1 MHPVIERC
9 CGLDVHQASVVACI
23 LIQEGRT
30 VRKEIR
36 TFKTMTCDLEALR
49 DWLTAQGVTHVAME
63 STGVYWKPVHAILY
77 GFFELIVANA
87 HHIRHVPGRKTDVKD
102 AEWIAELVRHGLLTA
117 SFVPPPA
124 IAELRDLTRYRRKL
138 VETQATERNRTLKL
152 LESANI
158 KLSAVA
164 TDVFGVSGMAMLK
177 ALIAGDAAPADI
189 ADLAKGRLRRKL
201 EPLAQALA
209 GRLTETHRFLLKLQ
223 VNRLEEMER
232 DILAL
237 DHLIAE
243 KAKPYSRQIGL
254 LIQIPGVDRQIA
266 VVIIA
271 DPKGSASKMGVDLSH
286 WPTAQKLA
294 AWAGV
299 CPGNYESAGK
309 ARSGRTRK
317 GNLYLKSA
325 LFLAATTAA
334 RTKGSYLKD
343 KYHRL
348 KARRGAK
355 RAGMAIAHKILMTAY
370 HMLTNGTDYSE
381 LGEAYLDKLAE
392 QRITRGLVHRLTNLG
407 YKVTL
412 EQQAT

>member
-1 MHPVIERC
+1 MHTVVERC
-9 CGLDVHQASVVACI
+9 CGLDIHQASVVACI

-36 TFKTMTCDLEALR
+36 TFSTMTRDLETLR
-49 DWLTAQGVTHVAME
+49 DWLVAQGVTHVAME

-77 GFFELIVANA
+77 GSFELIVANA

-102 AEWIAELVRHGLLTA
+102 AEWIAELVRHGLITA

-124 IAELRDLTRYRRKL
+124 IAELRDLTRYRRKV
-138 VETQATERNRTLKL
+138 VEATERNRTLKL
-152 LESANI
+152 LEHQ
-158 KLSAVA
+158 AVRRCH
-164 TDVFGVSGMAMLK
+164 
-177 ALIAGDAAPADI
+177 
-189 ADLAKGRLRRKL
+189 GRLRSFGYGHAEGADRRRRHTDRHGQFCQMRRKL
-201 EPLAQALA
+201 EPLAQALD

-232 DILAL
+232 DIIAL
-237 DHLIAE
+237 DQIIAE
-243 KAKPYSRQIGL
+243 KAKPYSQQIGL

-266 VVIIA
+266 LVIIA

-294 AWAGV
+294 AWAGI
-299 CPGNYESAGK
+299 CPGNHESAGK
-309 ARSGRTRK
+309 ARSGQTRK

-325 LFLAATTAA
+325 LFLAGTTAA
-334 RTKGSYLKD
+334 RTRGSYLKD

-355 RAGMAIAHKILMTAY
+355 RAAMAIAHKILIAAY
-370 HMLTNGTDYSE
+370 HMLTEGTDYIE

-392 QRITRGLVHRLTNLG
+392 KRITRGLVRRLTNLG

-412 EQQAT
+412 EQQAA

>member
-1 MHPVIERC
+1 MHTVVERC

-30 VRKEIR
+30 VGKEIR
-36 TFKTMTCDLEALR
+36 TFSTMTRDLEALR
-49 DWLTAQGVTHVAME
+49 EWLTAHGVTHVAME
-63 STGVYWKPVHAILY
+63 STGIYWKPVHAILY
-77 GFFELIVANA
+77 GSFELIVANA

-102 AEWIAELVRHGLLTA
+102 AEWIAELVRHGLIMA

-124 IAELRDLTRYRRKL
+124 IAELRDLTRYRRKV

-177 ALIAGDAAPADI
+177 ALITGDATPADM

-201 EPLAQALA
+201 EPLAQALD

-223 VNRLEEMER
+223 VKRLEEMER

-237 DHLIAE
+237 DHIIAE
-243 KAKPYSRQIGL
+243 RAKPYDRQIGL

-271 DPKGSASKMGVDLSH
+271 EMGVDLSH

-299 CPGNYESAGK
+299 CPGNHESAGK

-334 RTKGSYLKD
+334 RTKDLS
-343 KYHRL
+343 
-348 KARRGAK
+348 
-355 RAGMAIAHKILMTAY
+355 
-370 HMLTNGTDYSE
+370 
-381 LGEAYLDKLAE
+381 
-392 QRITRGLVHRLTNLG
+392 Q
-407 YKVTL
+407 
-412 EQQAT
+412 

>member
-1 MHPVIERC
+1 MHTVVERC
-9 CGLDVHQASVVACI
+9 CGLDIHQASVVACI

-30 VRKEIR
+30 ARKEIR
-36 TFKTMTCDLEALR
+36 TFSTMTRDLEALR
-49 DWLTAQGVTHVAME
+49 DWLMAQGVTHVAME

-77 GFFELIVANA
+77 GSFELIVANA

-102 AEWIAELVRHGLLTA
+102 AEWIAELVRHGLITA

-124 IAELRDLTRYRRKL
+124 IAELRDLTRYRRKV
-138 VETQATERNRTLKL
+138 VESQATERNRTLKL
-152 LESANI
+152 LESANV

-177 ALIAGDAAPADI
+177 ALIAGDAAPADM

-201 EPLAQALA
+201 GPLAQALD

-223 VNRLEEMER
+223 VNRLAEMER

-237 DHLIAE
+237 DQLIAE
-243 KAKPYSRQIGL
+243 KAKPYGRQIGL
-254 LIQIPGVDRQIA
+254 LIRIPGVDRQIA
-266 VVIIA
+266 LVIIA
-271 DPKGSASKMGVDLSH
+271 EIGVDLSH

-299 CPGNYESAGK
+299 CPGNHESAGK
-309 ARSGRTRK
+309 ARSGRTRQ

-334 RTKGSYLKD
+334 RTRGSYLKD

-355 RAGMAIAHKILMTAY
+355 RAGMAIAHKILIAAY
-370 HMLTNGTDYSE
+370 HTLTEGTDYIE

-392 QRITRGLVHRLTNLG
+392 KRITRGLVRRLSNLG

-412 EQQAT
+412 EQQQAA

>member
-271 DPKGSASKMGVDLSH
+271 ERGVDLSH

-309 ARSGRTRK
+309 ARSGRTRN

-392 QRITRGLVHRLTNLG
+392 KRITRGLVHRLTNLG

>member
-1 MHPVIERC
+1 MHTVVERC

-30 VRKEIR
+30 VGKEIR
-36 TFKTMTCDLEALR
+36 TFSTMTRDLEALR
-49 DWLTAQGVTHVAME
+49 EWLTAHGVTHVAME
-63 STGVYWKPVHAILY
+63 STGIYWKPVHAILY
-77 GFFELIVANA
+77 GSFELIVANA

-102 AEWIAELVRHGLLTA
+102 AEWIAELVRHGLIMA

-124 IAELRDLTRYRRKL
+124 IAELRDLTRYRRKV

-177 ALIAGDAAPADI
+177 ALITGDATPADM

-201 EPLAQALA
+201 EPLAQALD

-223 VNRLEEMER
+223 VKRLEEMER

-237 DHLIAE
+237 DHIIAE
-243 KAKPYSRQIGL
+243 RAKPYDRQIGL
-254 LIQIPGVDRQIA
+254 LMQIPGVDRQIA

-271 DPKGSASKMGVDLSH
+271 EMGVDLSH

-299 CPGNYESAGK
+299 CPGNHESAGK

-348 KARRGAK
+348 KARRGAN

-370 HMLTNGTDYSE
+370 HMLTNGTDYVE
-381 LGEAYLDKLAE
+381 LGDAYLDKLAE
-392 QRITRGLVHRLTNLG
+392 KRITRGLVRRLTNLG

-412 EQQAT
+412 EQQVA

>member
-1 MHPVIERC
+1 
-9 CGLDVHQASVVACI
+9 L
-23 LIQEGRT
+23 
-30 VRKEIR
+30 
-36 TFKTMTCDLEALR
+36 LR
-49 DWLTAQGVTHVAME
+49 
-63 STGVYWKPVHAILY
+63 
-77 GFFELIVANA
+77 
-87 HHIRHVPGRKTDVKD
+87 
-102 AEWIAELVRHGLLTA
+102 
-117 SFVPPPA
+117 
-124 IAELRDLTRYRRKL
+124 RYRRKV

-177 ALIAGDAAPADI
+177 ALITGDATPADM

-201 EPLAQALA
+201 EPLAQALD

-223 VNRLEEMER
+223 VKRLEEMER

-237 DHLIAE
+237 DHIIAE
-243 KAKPYSRQIGL
+243 RAKPYDRQIGL

-271 DPKGSASKMGVDLSH
+271 EMGVDLSH

-299 CPGNYESAGK
+299 CPGNHESAGK

-348 KARRGAK
+348 KARRGAN

-370 HMLTNGTDYSE
+370 HMLTNGTDYVE
-381 LGEAYLDKLAE
+381 LGDAYLDKLAE
-392 QRITRGLVHRLTNLG
+392 KRITRGLVRRLTNLG

-412 EQQAT
+412 EQQVA

>member
-1 MHPVIERC
+1 MHTVVERC
-9 CGLDVHQASVVACI
+9 CGLDIHQASVVACI

-30 VRKEIR
+30 ARKEIR
-36 TFKTMTCDLEALR
+36 TFSTMTRDLEALR
-49 DWLTAQGVTHVAME
+49 DWLMAQGVTHVAME
-63 STGVYWKPVHAILY
+63 SPGVYWKPVHAILY
-77 GFFELIVANA
+77 GSCELIVANA

-102 AEWIAELVRHGLLTA
+102 AEWIAELVRHGLITA

-124 IAELRDLTRYRRKL
+124 IAELRDLTRYRRK
-138 VETQATERNRTLKL
+138 VVGSQATERNRTLKL
-152 LESANI
+152 LESANV

-177 ALIAGDAAPADI
+177 ALIAGDAAPADM
-189 ADLAKGRLRRKL
+189 ADPAKGRLRRKL
-201 EPLAQALA
+201 GPLAQALD

-223 VNRLEEMER
+223 VNRLAEMER

-237 DHLIAE
+237 DQLIAE
-243 KAKPYSRQIGL
+243 KAKPYGRQVGL
-254 LIQIPGVDRQIA
+254 LIRIPGVDRQIA
-266 VVIIA
+266 LVIIA
-271 DPKGSASKMGVDLSH
+271 EIGVDLSH

-299 CPGNYESAGK
+299 CPGNHESARK
-309 ARSGRTRK
+309 ARSGRTRQ

-334 RTKGSYLKD
+334 RTRGSYLKD

-355 RAGMAIAHKILMTAY
+355 RAGMAIAHKILIAAY
-370 HMLTNGTDYSE
+370 HMLTEGTDYVE

-392 QRITRGLVHRLTNLG
+392 KRITRGLVRRLSNLG

-412 EQQAT
+412 EQQQAA

>member
-1 MHPVIERC
+1 MHTVVERC
-9 CGLDVHQASVVACI
+9 CGLDIHQASVVACI

-30 VRKEIR
+30 ARKEIR
-36 TFKTMTCDLEALR
+36 TFSTMTRDLEALR
-49 DWLTAQGVTHVAME
+49 DWLMAQGVTHVAME

-77 GFFELIVANA
+77 GSFELIVANA

-102 AEWIAELVRHGLLTA
+102 AEWIAELVRHGLITA

-124 IAELRDLTRYRRKL
+124 IAELRDLTRYRRK
-138 VETQATERNRTLKL
+138 VVGSQATERNRTLKL
-152 LESANI
+152 LESANV

-177 ALIAGDAAPADI
+177 ALIAGDAAPADM
-189 ADLAKGRLRRKL
+189 ADPAKGRLRRKL
-201 EPLAQALA
+201 GPLAQALD

-223 VNRLEEMER
+223 VNRLAEMER

-237 DHLIAE
+237 DQLIAE
-243 KAKPYSRQIGL
+243 KAKPYGRQVGL
-254 LIQIPGVDRQIA
+254 LIRIPGVDRQIA
-266 VVIIA
+266 LVIIA
-271 DPKGSASKMGVDLSH
+271 EIGVDLSH

-299 CPGNYESAGK
+299 CPGNHESARK
-309 ARSGRTRK
+309 ARSGRTRQ

-334 RTKGSYLKD
+334 RTRGSYLKD

-355 RAGMAIAHKILMTAY
+355 RAGMAIAHKILIAAY
-370 HMLTNGTDYSE
+370 HMLTEGTDYVE

-392 QRITRGLVHRLTNLG
+392 KRITRGLVRRLSNLG

-412 EQQAT
+412 EQQQAA

>member
-1 MHPVIERC
+1 MHTVVERC
-9 CGLDVHQASVVACI
+9 CGLDIHQASVVACI

-36 TFKTMTCDLEALR
+36 TFSTMTRDLETLR
-49 DWLTAQGVTHVAME
+49 DWLVAQGVTHVAME

-77 GFFELIVANA
+77 GSFELIVANA

-102 AEWIAELVRHGLLTA
+102 AEWIAELVRHGLITA

-124 IAELRDLTRYRRKL
+124 IAELRDLTRYRRKV
-138 VETQATERNRTLKL
+138 VESQATERNRTLKL

-177 ALIAGDAAPADI
+177 ALITGDATPTDMANF
-189 ADLAKGRLRRKL
+189 AKGRLRRKL
-201 EPLAQALA
+201 EPLAQALD

-232 DILAL
+232 DIIAL
-237 DHLIAE
+237 DQIIAE
-243 KAKPYSRQIGL
+243 KAKPYSQQIGL

-266 VVIIA
+266 LVIIA

-294 AWAGV
+294 AWAGI
-299 CPGNYESAGK
+299 CPGNHESAGK
-309 ARSGRTRK
+309 ARSGQTRK

-325 LFLAATTAA
+325 LFLAGTTAA
-334 RTKGSYLKD
+334 RTRGSYLKD

-355 RAGMAIAHKILMTAY
+355 RAAMAIAHKILIAAY
-370 HMLTNGTDYSE
+370 HMLTEGTDYIE

-392 QRITRGLVHRLTNLG
+392 KRITRGLVRRLTNLG

-412 EQQAT
+412 EQQAA

>member
-49 DWLTAQGVTHVAME
+49 DWLTAHGVTHVAME

-77 GFFELIVANA
+77 GLFELIVANA

-164 TDVFGVSGMAMLK
+164 TDVFGVSGRAMLK

-243 KAKPYSRQIGL
+243 KVKPYSRQIGL

-271 DPKGSASKMGVDLSH
+271 EMGVDLSH

-343 KYHRL
+343 KDHRL

-355 RAGMAIAHKILMTAY
+355 RAGMAIAHKSLMTAY

>member
-1 MHPVIERC
+1 MHTVVERC
-9 CGLDVHQASVVACI
+9 CGLDIHQASVVACI

-30 VRKEIR
+30 ARKEIR
-36 TFKTMTCDLEALR
+36 TFSTMTRDLEALR
-49 DWLTAQGVTHVAME
+49 DWLMAQGVTHVAME

-77 GFFELIVANA
+77 GSFELIVANA

-102 AEWIAELVRHGLLTA
+102 AEWIAELVRHGLITA

-124 IAELRDLTRYRRKL
+124 IAELRDLTRYRRKV
-138 VETQATERNRTLKL
+138 VESQATERNRTLKL
-152 LESANI
+152 LESANV

-177 ALIAGDAAPADI
+177 ALIAGDAAPADM

-201 EPLAQALA
+201 GPLAQALD

-223 VNRLEEMER
+223 VNRLAEMER

-237 DHLIAE
+237 DQLIAE
-243 KAKPYSRQIGL
+243 KAKPYGRQIGL
-254 LIQIPGVDRQIA
+254 LIRIPGVDRQIA
-266 VVIIA
+266 LVIIA
-271 DPKGSASKMGVDLSH
+271 EIGVDLSH

-299 CPGNYESAGK
+299 CPGNHESAGK
-309 ARSGRTRK
+309 ARSGRTRQ

-334 RTKGSYLKD
+334 RTRGSYLKD

-355 RAGMAIAHKILMTAY
+355 RAGMAIAHKILIAAY
-370 HMLTNGTDYSE
+370 HMLTEGTDYVE

-392 QRITRGLVHRLTNLG
+392 KRITRGLVRRLSNLG

-412 EQQAT
+412 EQQQAA

>member
-1 MHPVIERC
+1 MHTVVERC
-9 CGLDVHQASVVACI
+9 CGLDIHQASVVACI

-30 VRKEIR
+30 ARKEIR
-36 TFKTMTCDLEALR
+36 TFSTMTRDLEALR
-49 DWLTAQGVTHVAME
+49 DWLMAQGVTHVAME

-77 GFFELIVANA
+77 GSFELIVANA

-102 AEWIAELVRHGLLTA
+102 AEWIAELVRHGLITA

-124 IAELRDLTRYRRKL
+124 IAELRDLTRYRRK
-138 VETQATERNRTLKL
+138 VVGSQATERNRTLKL
-152 LESANI
+152 LESANV

-177 ALIAGDAAPADI
+177 ALIAGDAAPADM

-201 EPLAQALA
+201 GPLAQALD

-223 VNRLEEMER
+223 VNRLAEMER

-237 DHLIAE
+237 DQLIAE
-243 KAKPYSRQIGL
+243 KAKPYGRQIGL
-254 LIQIPGVDRQIA
+254 LIRIPGVDRQIA
-266 VVIIA
+266 LVIIA
-271 DPKGSASKMGVDLSH
+271 EIGVDLSH

-299 CPGNYESAGK
+299 CPGNHESAGK
-309 ARSGRTRK
+309 ARSGRTRQ

-334 RTKGSYLKD
+334 RTRGSYLKD

-355 RAGMAIAHKILMTAY
+355 RAGMAIAHKILIAAY
-370 HMLTNGTDYSE
+370 HTLTEGTDYIE

-392 QRITRGLVHRLTNLG
+392 KRITRGLVHRLSNLG

-412 EQQAT
+412 EQQQAA

>member
-1 MHPVIERC
+1 MHTVVERC
-9 CGLDVHQASVVACI
+9 CGLDIHQASVVACI

-30 VRKEIR
+30 ARKEIR
-36 TFKTMTCDLEALR
+36 TFSTMTRDLEALR
-49 DWLTAQGVTHVAME
+49 DWLMAQGVTHVAME

-77 GFFELIVANA
+77 GSFELIVANA

-102 AEWIAELVRHGLLTA
+102 AEWIAELVRHGLITA

-124 IAELRDLTRYRRKL
+124 IAELRDLTRYRRKV
-138 VETQATERNRTLKL
+138 VESQATERNRTLKL
-152 LESANI
+152 LESANV

-177 ALIAGDAAPADI
+177 ALIAGDAAPADM

-201 EPLAQALA
+201 GPLAQALD

-223 VNRLEEMER
+223 VNRLAEMER

-237 DHLIAE
+237 DQLIAE
-243 KAKPYSRQIGL
+243 KAKPYGRQIGL
-254 LIQIPGVDRQIA
+254 LIRIPGVDRQIA
-266 VVIIA
+266 LVIIA
-271 DPKGSASKMGVDLSH
+271 EIGVDLSH

-299 CPGNYESAGK
+299 CPGNHESAGK
-309 ARSGRTRK
+309 ARSGRTRQ

-334 RTKGSYLKD
+334 RTRGSYLKD

-355 RAGMAIAHKILMTAY
+355 RAGMAIAHKILIAAY
-370 HMLTNGTDYSE
+370 HTLTEGTDYID

-392 QRITRGLVHRLTNLG
+392 KRITRGLVHRLSNLG

-412 EQQAT
+412 EQQQAA

>member
-1 MHPVIERC
+1 MHTVVERC
-9 CGLDVHQASVVACI
+9 CGLDIHQASVVACI

-30 VRKEIR
+30 ARKEIR
-36 TFKTMTCDLEALR
+36 TFSTMTRDLEALR
-49 DWLTAQGVTHVAME
+49 DWLMAQGVTHVAME

-77 GFFELIVANA
+77 GSFELIVANA

-102 AEWIAELVRHGLLTA
+102 AEWIAELVRHGLITA

-124 IAELRDLTRYRRKL
+124 IAELRDLTRYRRKV
-138 VETQATERNRTLKL
+138 VESQATERNRTLKL
-152 LESANI
+152 LESANV

-177 ALIAGDAAPADI
+177 ALIAGDAAPADM

-201 EPLAQALA
+201 GPLAQALD

-223 VNRLEEMER
+223 VNRLAEMER

-237 DHLIAE
+237 DQLIAE
-243 KAKPYSRQIGL
+243 KAKPYGRQVGL
-254 LIQIPGVDRQIA
+254 LIRIPGVDRQIA
-266 VVIIA
+266 LVIIA
-271 DPKGSASKMGVDLSH
+271 EIGVDLSH

-299 CPGNYESAGK
+299 CPGNHESARK
-309 ARSGRTRK
+309 ARSGRTRQ

-334 RTKGSYLKD
+334 RTRGSYLKD

-355 RAGMAIAHKILMTAY
+355 RAGMAIAHKILIAAY
-370 HMLTNGTDYSE
+370 HMLTEGTDYVE

-392 QRITRGLVHRLTNLG
+392 KRITRGLVRRLSNLG

-412 EQQAT
+412 EQQQAA

>member
-1 MHPVIERC
+1 MHTVVERC
-9 CGLDVHQASVVACI
+9 CGLDIHQASVVACI

-30 VRKEIR
+30 ARKEIR
-36 TFKTMTCDLEALR
+36 TFSTMTRDLEALR
-49 DWLTAQGVTHVAME
+49 DWLMAQGVTHVAME

-77 GFFELIVANA
+77 GSFELIVANA

-102 AEWIAELVRHGLLTA
+102 AEWIAELVRHGLITA

-124 IAELRDLTRYRRKL
+124 IAELRDLTRYRRK
-138 VETQATERNRTLKL
+138 VVGSQATERNRTLKL
-152 LESANI
+152 LESANV

-177 ALIAGDAAPADI
+177 ALIAGDAAPADM

-201 EPLAQALA
+201 GPLAQALD

-223 VNRLEEMER
+223 VNRLAEMER

-237 DHLIAE
+237 DQLIAE
-243 KAKPYSRQIGL
+243 KAKPYGRQVGL
-254 LIQIPGVDRQIA
+254 LIRIPGVDRQIA
-266 VVIIA
+266 LVIIA
-271 DPKGSASKMGVDLSH
+271 EIGVDLSH

-299 CPGNYESAGK
+299 CPGNHESAGK
-309 ARSGRTRK
+309 ARSGRTRQ

-334 RTKGSYLKD
+334 RTRGSYLKD

-355 RAGMAIAHKILMTAY
+355 RAGMAIAHKILIAAY
-370 HMLTNGTDYSE
+370 HTLTEGTDYIE

-392 QRITRGLVHRLTNLG
+392 KRITRGLVHRLSNLG

-412 EQQAT
+412 EQQQAA

>member
-1 MHPVIERC
+1 MHTVVERC
-9 CGLDVHQASVVACI
+9 CGLDIHQASVVACI

-30 VRKEIR
+30 ARKEIR
-36 TFKTMTCDLEALR
+36 TFSTMTRDLEALR
-49 DWLTAQGVTHVAME
+49 DWLMAQGVTHVAME

-77 GFFELIVANA
+77 GSFELIVANA

-102 AEWIAELVRHGLLTA
+102 AEWIAELVRHGLITA

-124 IAELRDLTRYRRKL
+124 IAELRDLTRYRRKV
-138 VETQATERNRTLKL
+138 VESQATERNRTLKL
-152 LESANI
+152 LESANV

-177 ALIAGDAAPADI
+177 ALIAGDAAPADM

-201 EPLAQALA
+201 GPLAQALD

-223 VNRLEEMER
+223 VNRLAEMER

-237 DHLIAE
+237 DQLIAE
-243 KAKPYSRQIGL
+243 KAKPYGRQIGL
-254 LIQIPGVDRQIA
+254 LIRIPGVDRQIA
-266 VVIIA
+266 LVIIA
-271 DPKGSASKMGVDLSH
+271 EIGVDLSH

-299 CPGNYESAGK
+299 CPGNHESAGK
-309 ARSGRTRK
+309 ARSGRTRQ

-334 RTKGSYLKD
+334 RTRGSYLKD

-355 RAGMAIAHKILMTAY
+355 RAGMAIAHKILIAAY
-370 HMLTNGTDYSE
+370 HTLTEGTDYIE

-392 QRITRGLVHRLTNLG
+392 KRITRGLVHRLSNLG

-412 EQQAT
+412 EQQQAA

>member
-1 MHPVIERC
+1 MHTVVERC
-9 CGLDVHQASVVACI
+9 CGLDIHQASVVACI

-30 VRKEIR
+30 ARKEIR
-36 TFKTMTCDLEALR
+36 TFSTMTRDLEALR
-49 DWLTAQGVTHVAME
+49 DWLMAQGVTHVAME

-77 GFFELIVANA
+77 GSFELIVANA

-102 AEWIAELVRHGLLTA
+102 AEWIAELVRHGLITA

-124 IAELRDLTRYRRKL
+124 IAELRDLTRYRRK
-138 VETQATERNRTLKL
+138 VVGSQATERNRTLKL
-152 LESANI
+152 LESANV

-177 ALIAGDAAPADI
+177 ALIAGDAAPADM
-189 ADLAKGRLRRKL
+189 ADPAKGRLRRKL
-201 EPLAQALA
+201 GPLAQALD
-209 GRLTETHRFLLKLQ
+209 GRLSETHRFLLKLQ
-223 VNRLEEMER
+223 VNRLAEMER

-237 DHLIAE
+237 DQLIAE
-243 KAKPYSRQIGL
+243 KAKPYGRQVGL
-254 LIQIPGVDRQIA
+254 LIRIPGVDRQIA
-266 VVIIA
+266 LVIIA
-271 DPKGSASKMGVDLSH
+271 EIGVDLSH

-299 CPGNYESAGK
+299 CPGNHESARK
-309 ARSGRTRK
+309 ARSGRTRQ

-334 RTKGSYLKD
+334 RTRGSYLKD

-355 RAGMAIAHKILMTAY
+355 RAGMAIAHKILIAAY
-370 HMLTNGTDYSE
+370 HMLTEGTDYVE

-392 QRITRGLVHRLTNLG
+392 KRITRGLVRRLSNLG

-412 EQQAT
+412 EQQQAA